1 MTDPSARKQLRLA
14 TALLFTCF
22 LPGLASATDPSP
34 AVANPMHEVCHV
46 LATQILS
53 PEMPQIELR
62 HDGCVVKNGKVAAP
76 RYGFWIFDS
85 AQLSGEYAAGGDLYP
100 AIPSR
105 GSIRVEGV
113 RFMFGTMPGTDYL
126 SKVQQAPLA
135 LRLLYYWD
143 RGMKRLKI
151 DHAVVFSDQLGMFSL
166 SASLLLGF
174 DPTLAGLAEP
184 QERPAAIEEVS
195 LKLDNKG
202 LFEMYAMGPVVSAVG
217 YDADPEPVI
226 ETWKD
231 HHIKMLDLVPPE
243 IAPAST
249 ADAMKRFIADVPHPK
264 GVAELSLRFMQP
276 MSVVQLALGGMSI
289 DEILVRARVESSYQP

>member
-1 MTDPSARKQLRLA
+1 MGPSAGKISRLA
-14 TALLFTCF
+14 TAFLFTYL

-34 AVANPMHEVCHV
+34 AVASPMHEVCHV
-46 LATQILS
+46 LATQTLS
-53 PEMPQIELR
+53 PETPQIELR
-62 HDGCVVKNGKVAAP
+62 HDGCVLKNGKVTGL

-85 AQLSGEYAAGGDLYP
+85 AQLRGEYAADSDPYP

-105 GSIRVEGV
+105 GSIKVEGV
-113 RFMFGTMPGTDYL
+113 RFIFGRLPGSDYL
-126 SKVQQAPLA
+126 SKVQQAPLT
-135 LRLLYYWD
+135 LQLLYYWD
-143 RGMKRLKI
+143 RGTKRLKI

-184 QERPAAIEEVS
+184 QERPAAVEEVS

-202 LFEMYAMGPVVSAVG
+202 LFEMYAMGPVVSSVG
-217 YDADPEPVI
+217 YDVDPEPVI

-231 HHIKMLDLVPPE
+231 HHIKMLDLVPAE

-289 DEILVRARVESSYQP
+289 EEVLGRARVEGSYQP

>member
-1 MTDPSARKQLRLA
+1 MTDPSADKQLRLA
-14 TALLFTCF
+14 TALLFTYL
-22 LPGLASATDPSP
+22 LPGLASATNPLP
-34 AVANPMHEVCHV
+34 AVANPMHEVCHL

-53 PEMPQIELR
+53 PEASDIEVGQ
-62 HDGCVVKNGKVAAP
+62 HGCVVKNGKVAAP

-85 AQLSGEYAAGGDLYP
+85 AQLSGEYAAGSDPYP

-113 RFMFGTMPGTDYL
+113 RFIFGKLPANDYL
-126 SKVQQAPLA
+126 SKVQQAPLT
-135 LRLLYYWD
+135 LQLLYYWD
-143 RGMKRLKI
+143 GGTKRLKI

-174 DPTLAGLAEP
+174 GPTLAGLAEP
-184 QERPAAIEEVS
+184 QERPAAVEEVS
-195 LKLDNKG
+195 FKLDNKG
-202 LFEMYAMGPVVSAVG
+202 LFEMYAMGPVVSSVG
-217 YDADPEPVI
+217 YGVDPEPVI

-264 GVAELSLRFMQP
+264 GVTELSLRFMQP
-276 MSVVQLALGGMSI
+276 MSVVQLVLGDMSLA
-289 DEILVRARVESSYQP
+289 EIFGRARVEGSYQP